1 MGLFILMI
9 QTWHTP
15 ISSVC
20 KAPVDP
26 TGAGDSTMAAMA
38 VCLANGIPMD
48 AAVRFA
54 NEVAAISC
62 ERMGTIAVS
71 LDMLEKRVQG

>member
-1 MGLFILMI
+1 M
-9 QTWHTP
+9 
-15 ISSVC
+15 
-20 KAPVDP
+20 
-26 TGAGDSTMAAMA
+26 MAAMA